1 MLLLAIFLVLFFT
14 VVPLFF
20 TTFFQAR
27 IWPRPVERARPRVP
41 GAADLRLHVRPDVAV
56 VGRGSLRVAKN

>member
-20 TTFFQAR
+20 TTFFHQA
-27 IWPRPVERARPRVP
+27 VNDANRVNRQTP
-41 GAADLRLHVRPDVAV
+41 DQLLDNEILVADHA
-56 VGRGSLRVAKN
+56 

>member
-20 TTFFQAR
+20 TTFFPFAKELERDTFLERLYELHPNSIAR
-27 IWPRPVERARPRVP
+27 GVEPRRYLQPPN
-41 GAADLRLHVRPDVAV
+41 G
-56 VGRGSLRVAKN
+56 

>member
-20 TTFFQAR
+20 TTFFQYPWGQNFGTFGDTTSVTVFEA
-27 IWPRPVERARPRVP
+27 PFT
-41 GAADLRLHVRPDVAV
+41 
-56 VGRGSLRVAKN
+56 GSMT